1 MSTFLRATTA
11 VLLFTAAIV
20 LGQLAMR
27 QQTTAQWVAV
37 MLLAVA
43 GLLAFVAA
51 CAAAAAA
58 AWTPVAAS
66 MYERRQ
72 RGRLAN
78 LELPPSQTLAY
89 RAWYPDPLGVEY
101 GNRWEIDRARYV
113 DCGPRHAAPAEP
125 PARDGLT
132 VPLPIDELVDAGS

>member
-1 MSTFLRATTA
+1 MSTILRTAIA
-11 VLLFTAAIV
+11 VLLFTAAIL

-43 GLLAFVAA
+43 GVVAFIAA

-101 GNRWEIDRARYV
+101 GNRWELDRARFV
-113 DCGPRHAAPAEP
+113 DRGPRHAAPAGAP
-125 PARDGLT
+125 TNDGLT
-132 VPLPIDELVDAGS
+132 VPLPVEELVDAGS